1 MLMLLQTLM
10 NFILLWK
17 TKGDVQQNV
26 TGPQQGHIRII
37 RALHVTNDL
46 MMLYIRNRLKNISIL
61 NSGMNRMNCEELFYG
76 AFLPKNST
84 SWTQCIIILLCSMK
98 K

>member
-37 RALHVTNDL
+37 RALHVTNDA
-46 MMLYIRNRLKNISIL
+46 LYK
-61 NSGMNRMNCEELFYG
+61 
-76 AFLPKNST
+76 KQ
-84 SWTQCIIILLCSMK
+84 TQKYIDSQFRHE
-98 K
+98 